1 MTVVIAGAGPTGL
14 TLAIELA
21 RRGVPCRVLDKAAA
35 LFPGSRGKGLQPR
48 TLEVFDDLG
57 VIGAVL
63 AAGESFPPMRL
74 YRGEDVVWEKPIYDL
89 LGLPELE
96 PTPAVPYPYTWL
108 IPQWRTDQILAAR
121 FAELGGTIEFDTEV
135 TGFTQVDDGVTVHTR
150 QGSIHADY
158 LVGADGG
165 RSAVRKASGV
175 DFLGGALTEEQI
187 IVGDVRARGLDGRC
201 CHLLTRDGDQSTRF
215 SLWNLP
221 GSEHYQLVVTMAPGV
236 EVPALTLE
244 GMQEVLQ
251 HRSGRRDVTLSDLR
265 WISLYRVNLLMAQNF
280 RMGRVFLAGDAAHV
294 HSPAGGQ
301 GVNTGVQDAYNLG
314 WKLAAVSAGAPDALL
329 DSYEAE
335 RLPVAAEVLHL
346 SGLLHRQGFGATGP
360 APAAIHQLD
369 INYRGGPLA
378 VDTDPTGALRAGDR
392 APDGLLP
399 DGRRLFDV
407 FRGPHWTVLQ
417 FGAEP
422 VDFGIPQVRLAPGDG
437 YDVSVGSYVLVRPDG
452 YVGTISTRPEVI
464 RDQLRQAGEEAPA
477 ATSSAGATRRGT
489 TVSGETGRPG

>member
-21 RRGVPCRVLDKAAA
+21 RRGVPTRVLDKAAT

-74 YRGEDVVWEKPIYDL
+74 YRGAEVVWEKPVYEQ

-96 PTPAVPYPYTWL
+96 PTPAVPYPHTWL

-121 FAELGGTIEFDTEV
+121 FAELGGTIEFGTEV
-135 TGFTQVDDGVTVHTR
+135 TGFTQDDDGVTVDTNR
-150 QGSIHADY
+150 GRIRADY

-165 RSAVRKASGV
+165 RSTVRKVSGV
-175 DFLGGALTEEQI
+175 EFIGGALTAERI
-187 IVGDVRARGLDGRC
+187 IVGDVRVSGLDGRC
-201 CHLLTRDGDQSTRF
+201 CHLLTRDSDQSRRF

-221 GSEHYQLVVTMAPGV
+221 GSDHYQLVVTMAPG
-236 EVPALTLE
+236 EDPPALTLE
-244 GMQEVLQ
+244 GMQSELAQ
-251 HRSGRRDVTLSDLR
+251 RSGRRDVILSDLR
-265 WISLYRVNLLMAQNF
+265 WISLYRVNLLLAQQF
-280 RMGRVFLAGDAAHV
+280 RIGRVFLAGDAAHV

-314 WKLAAVSAGAPDALL
+314 WKLAAVLGGAPAELL

-335 RLPVAAEVLHL
+335 RLPVAAEVLQL
-346 SGLLHRQGFGATGP
+346 SGALHRQGFGGTGP

-369 INYRGGPLA
+369 ISYRGGPLA
-378 VDTDPTGALRAGDR
+378 AGDACLDGLQPGDR

-417 FGAEP
+417 FDTEP
-422 VDFGIPQVRLAPGDG
+422 DDFGVPQVRLAPGAD

-452 YVGTISTRPEVI
+452 YIGAISTRPEVI
-464 RDQLRQAGEEAPA
+464 RDQLSRAGL
-477 ATSSAGATRRGT
+477 TSGVGAVPRRTMG
-489 TVSGETGRPG
+489 SDETGRLG

>member
-21 RRGVPCRVLDKAAA
+21 RRGVPCRVLDKAAT

-63 AAGESFPPMRL
+63 AAGEPFPPMRL
-74 YRGEDVVWEKPIYDL
+74 YRGADVVWEKPIYEL

-96 PTPAVPYPYTWL
+96 ATRAVPYPYTWL
-108 IPQWRTDQILAAR
+108 LPQWRTDQILAAR
-121 FAELGGTIEFDTEV
+121 FAELGGIIEFDTEV
-135 TGFTQVDDGVTVHTR
+135 TGFDQGADGVTVHTNR
-150 QGSIHADY
+150 GPVCAEY

-165 RSAVRKASGV
+165 RSTVRKMSGV
-175 DFLGGALTEEQI
+175 EFLGGALTEERI
-187 IVGDVRARGLDGRC
+187 VVGDVRAAGLDGRC
-201 CHLLTRDGDQSTRF
+201 CHLLTRDGDQARRF

-221 GSEHYQLVVTMAPGV
+221 GSDHYQLVVTMAPGD
-236 EVPALTLE
+236 EIPALTLE
-244 GMQEVLQ
+244 GMRAVLE
-251 HRSGRRDVTLSDLR
+251 RRTGRTDIVLSDLR
-265 WISLYRVNLLMAQNF
+265 WISLYRVNLLMAQHF
-280 RMGRVFLAGDAAHV
+280 RMGRVLLAGDAAHV

-314 WKLAAVSAGAPDALL
+314 WKLAAVSAGAPGALL

-335 RLPVAAEVLHL
+335 RLPVAAEVLQL
-346 SGLLHRQGFGATGP
+346 SGLLHRQGFGATAP

-378 VDTDPTGALRAGDR
+378 VDTDPSGALRAGDR

-417 FGAEP
+417 FGSEP
-422 VDFGIPQVRLAPGDG
+422 VDFGIPQVRLAPNAD
-437 YDVSVGSYVLVRPDG
+437 YDVPVGSHVLVRPDG
-452 YVGTISTRPEVI
+452 YVGAISTRADVI
-464 RDQLRQAGEEAPA
+464 RDQLRQTGQAPA
-477 ATSSAGATRRGT
+477 AI
-489 TVSGETGRPG
+489 SG

>member
-21 RRGVPCRVLDKAAA
+21 RRGVPCRVLDKAAT

-63 AAGESFPPMRL
+63 AAGEPFPSMRL
-74 YRGEDVVWEKPIYDL
+74 YRGADVVWDKAIYEL

-96 PTPAVPYPYTWL
+96 PTPAVPYPFTWL

-135 TGFTQVDDGVTVHTR
+135 TGFEQDPDRVTVHTNR
-150 QGSIHADY
+150 GPIYADY

-165 RSAVRKASGV
+165 RSTVRKASGV
-175 DFLGGALTEEQI
+175 EFVGGALTEERI
-187 IVGDVRARGLDGRC
+187 VVGDVRATGLEGRR
-201 CHLLTRDGDQSTRF
+201 CHLLTRDGDQSKRF

-221 GSEHYQLVVTMAPGV
+221 GSEHYQLVVTMAAGDDP
-236 EVPALTLE
+236 PALTLH
-244 GMQEVLQ
+244 GMQNMLDE
-251 HRSGRRDVTLSDLR
+251 RSGRRDVVLSDLR
-265 WISLYRVNLLMAQNF
+265 WISLYRVNLLMAQRF

-314 WKLAAVSAGAPDALL
+314 WKLAAVLAGAPDQLL
-329 DSYEAE
+329 DSYAAE
-335 RLPVAAEVLHL
+335 RMPVAADVLRL
-346 SGLLHRQGFGATGP
+346 SGLLHRQGFGSTGP
-360 APAAIHQLD
+360 SPAAIHQLD
-369 INYRGGPLA
+369 ISYRGGPLA
-378 VDTDPTGALRAGDR
+378 GGDDVSGALQVGDR

-407 FRGPHWTVLQ
+407 FRGPHWTVLECD
-417 FGAEP
+417 AVT
-422 VDFGIPQVRLAPGDG
+422 VDFKVPSVCVSPRAG
-437 YDVSVGSYVLVRPDG
+437 YDVPAGSYVLVRPDG
-452 YVGTISTRPEVI
+452 HIGAISTKPEVI
-464 RDQLRQAGEEAPA
+464 AHQLRHAGSAPDQCGCPA
-477 ATSSAGATRRGT
+477 
-489 TVSGETGRPG
+489 

>member
-14 TLAIELA
+14 TLAIELT
-21 RRGVPCRVLDKAAA
+21 RRGVPTRVLDKAAT

-74 YRGEDVVWEKPIYDL
+74 YRGADVVWEKPIYEL

-135 TGFTQVDDGVTVHTR
+135 TGFTQHDDGVTVHTNR
-150 QGSIHADY
+150 GQIRADY

-165 RSAVRKASGV
+165 RSTVRKVSGV
-175 DFLGGALTEEQI
+175 EFLGGALTEERI
-187 IVGDVRARGLDGRC
+187 VVGDVRAAGLEGRC
-201 CHLLTRDGDQSTRF
+201 CHLLTRDGDQARRF

-221 GSEHYQLVVTMAPGV
+221 GSEHCQLVVTMAPG
-236 EVPALTLE
+236 EDPPALTLE
-244 GMQEVLQ
+244 SMQEVLEQ
-251 HRSGRRDVTLSDLR
+251 RSGRRDITLSDLR
-265 WISLYRVNLLMAQNF
+265 WISLYRVNLLMAQHF
-280 RMGRVFLAGDAAHV
+280 RIGRVFLAGDAAHV

-301 GVNTGVQDAYNLG
+301 GVNTGVQDAHNLG
-314 WKLAAVSAGAPDALL
+314 WKLAAVIAGAPAELL

-335 RLPVAAEVLHL
+335 RLPVAAEVLQL
-346 SGLLHRQGFGATGP
+346 SGALHRQGFGGTGP

-369 INYRGGPLA
+369 IGYRGGPLA
-378 VDTDPTGALRAGDR
+378 AGDPRMGTLQPGDR

-407 FRGPHWTVLQ
+407 FRGPHWTVLE
-417 FGAEP
+417 FDCKT
-422 VDFGIPQVRLAPGDG
+422 VDFGVPQVSLGPSPD
-437 YDVSVGSYVLVRPDG
+437 YDVPVGAYVLVRPDG
-452 YVGTISTRPEVI
+452 YIGAISTQANVI
-464 RDQLRQAGEEAPA
+464 RERLHRLGGRRRPAGCAPDQCGCPA
-477 ATSSAGATRRGT
+477 
-489 TVSGETGRPG
+489 

>member
-21 RRGVPCRVLDKAAA
+21 RRGVPCRVLEKAAT

-48 TLEVFDDLG
+48 TLEVFDDIG

-63 AAGESFPPMRL
+63 AAGEPFPPMRL
-74 YRGEDVVWEKPIYDL
+74 YSGADVVWEKPIYEL
-89 LGLPELE
+89 LGLPELVAS
-96 PTPAVPYPYTWL
+96 PAVPYPYTWL
-108 IPQWRTDQILAAR
+108 LPQWRTDQILAAR

-135 TGFTQVDDGVTVHTR
+135 TDFTQDADGVTVCTNR
-150 QGSIHADY
+150 GTIRADY

-165 RSAVRKASGV
+165 RSTVRKVSGV
-175 DFLGGALTEEQI
+175 NFLGGALTEERI
-187 IVGDVRARGLDGRC
+187 IVGDVRASGLTGRC
-201 CHLLTRDGDQSTRF
+201 CHLLTRDGDRSTRF

-221 GSEHYQLVVTMAPGV
+221 GSEHYQLVVTMAPGD
-236 EVPALTLE
+236 EIPALTLG
-244 GMQEVLQ
+244 GMQTVLQ

-265 WISLYRVNLLMAQNF
+265 WISLYRVNLLLAQRF
-280 RMGRVFLAGDAAHV
+280 RMGRVLLAGDAAHV

-301 GVNTGVQDAYNLG
+301 GVNTGVQDAHNLG
-314 WKLAAVSAGAPDALL
+314 WKLAAVLAGAPDGLL

-335 RLPVAAEVLHL
+335 RLPVAADVLHL
-346 SGLLHRQGFGATGP
+346 SGLLHRQGFGAAGP

-417 FGAEP
+417 FGCEP
-422 VDFGIPQVRLAPGDG
+422 VDFGIPGVRLAPSAD
-437 YDVSVGSYVLVRPDG
+437 YDVPVGTFVLVRPDG
-452 YVGTISTRPEVI
+452 YVGAISARPEVI
-464 RDQLRQAGEEAPA
+464 RDQLRRAGE
-477 ATSSAGATRRGT
+477 
-489 TVSGETGRPG
+489 

>member
-21 RRGVPCRVLDKAAA
+21 RRGVPCRVLDKAAT

-74 YRGEDVVWEKPIYDL
+74 YRGAEAVWEKPIYEL

-96 PTPAVPYPYTWL
+96 PTPAVPYPWTWL

-121 FAELGGTIEFDTEV
+121 FAELGGTIEFNTEV
-135 TGFTQVDDGVTVHTR
+135 TGFTQDDGGVTVHMNRGTIR
-150 QGSIHADY
+150 ADY

-165 RSAVRKASGV
+165 RSTVRKMSGV
-175 DFLGGALTEEQI
+175 EFLGGALTEERI
-187 IVGDVRARGLDGRC
+187 IVGDVRADGLDGRC
-201 CHLLTRDGDQSTRF
+201 CHLLTRDGDQSRRF

-221 GSEHYQLVVTMAPGV
+221 GTEHYQLVVTMAPGDDP
-236 EVPALTLE
+236 PALTLD
-244 GMQEVLQ
+244 GMQAVLER
-251 HRSGRRDVTLSDLR
+251 RSGRRDVTLSDLR
-265 WISLYRVNLLMAQNF
+265 WISLYRVNLLMAQHF
-280 RMGRVFLAGDAAHV
+280 RIGRVFLAGDAAHV

-314 WKLAAVSAGAPDALL
+314 WKLAAVLAGAPDDLL

-335 RLPVAAEVLHL
+335 RLPVAAEVLQL

-378 VDTDPTGALRAGDR
+378 VDTDPTGSLRVGDR
-392 APDGLLP
+392 APDGLLL

-407 FRGPHWTVLQ
+407 FRGPHWTLLQ
-417 FGAEP
+417 FGGET
-422 VDFGIPQVRLAPGDG
+422 VDFGVPQVHLAPGAD
-437 YDVSVGSYVLVRPDG
+437 YDVPVGTCVLVRPDG
-452 YVGTISTRPEVI
+452 YIGAISARPEVI
-464 RDQLRQAGEEAPA
+464 RDQLR
-477 ATSSAGATRRGT
+477 R
-489 TVSGETGRPG
+489 TGG

>member
-21 RRGVPCRVLDKAAA
+21 RRGVPCRVLDRAAT

-63 AAGESFPPMRL
+63 AAGEPFPPMRL
-74 YRGEDVVWEKPIYDL
+74 YRGTDVVWEKRIYDL

-121 FAELGGTIEFDTEV
+121 FAELGGSIEFGTEV
-135 TGFTQVDDGVTVHTR
+135 TGFTQDGDGVVVQTSRGPV
-150 QGSIHADY
+150 HADY

-165 RSAVRKASGV
+165 RSTVRKASGV
-175 DFLGGALTEEQI
+175 DFLGGALTEERI
-187 IVGDVRARGLDGRC
+187 IVGDVRAAGLDGRC

-221 GSEHYQLVVTMAPGV
+221 GSEHYQLVVTVAPGD

-244 GMQEVLQ
+244 GMRAVLRY
-251 HRSGRRDVTLSDLR
+251 RSGRSDITLSDLR
-265 WISLYRVNLLMAQNF
+265 WISLYRVNLLMAQRF
-280 RMGRVFLAGDAAHV
+280 RMGRVLLAGDAAHV

-314 WKLAAVSAGAPDALL
+314 WKLAAVSAGAPETLL

-335 RLPVAAEVLHL
+335 RLPVAAEVLQL

-369 INYRGGPLA
+369 ITYRGGPLA
-378 VDTDPTGALRAGDR
+378 VDTEPTGALRAGDR
-392 APDGLLP
+392 APDGRLP

-417 FGAEP
+417 FGSDP
-422 VDFGIPQVRLAPGDG
+422 VDFGVPQLSLGVTAD
-437 YDVSVGSYVLVRPDG
+437 YDVPVGSYVLVRPDG
-452 YVGTISTRPEVI
+452 YVGAISTRPEVI
-464 RDQLRQAGEEAPA
+464 RDQLRRAGEAPPAISSVGA
-477 ATSSAGATRRGT
+477 ARRET
-489 TVSGETGRPG
+489 TVSGETGRLE

>member
-63 AAGESFPPMRL
+63 AAGEAFPPMRL
-74 YRGEDVVWEKPIYDL
+74 YRGTDVVWQKRIYDL

-96 PTPAVPYPYTWL
+96 PTPAVPYPDTWL

-121 FAELGGTIEFDTEV
+121 FAELGGAIEFGTEV
-135 TGFTQVDDGVTVHTR
+135 TGFTQDSDGVTVQTSR
-150 QGSIHADY
+150 GPINADY

-165 RSAVRKASGV
+165 RSTVRKASGV
-175 DFLGGALTEEQI
+175 DFLGGALTEERI
-187 IVGDVRARGLDGRC
+187 IVGDVRASGLDGRC

-221 GSEHYQLVVTMAPGV
+221 GSEHYQLVVTMAPGD
-236 EVPALTLE
+236 EVPALTLD
-244 GMQEVLQ
+244 GMQAVLEQ
-251 HRSGRRDVTLSDLR
+251 RSGRDDVRLSDLR
-265 WISLYRVNLLMAQNF
+265 WISLYGVNLLMAQRF
-280 RMGRVFLAGDAAHV
+280 RMGRVLLAGDAAHV

-314 WKLAAVSAGAPDALL
+314 WKLAAVSAGAPEALL

-335 RLPVAAEVLHL
+335 RLPVAADVLHL
-346 SGLLHRQGFGATGP
+346 SGLLHRQGFGAAGP

-378 VDTDPTGALRAGDR
+378 VDTDPVGALRAGDR

-417 FGAEP
+417 FGSDP
-422 VDFGIPQVRLAPGDG
+422 VDFGVPQLSLGVTAD
-437 YDVSVGSYVLVRPDG
+437 YDVPVGSYVLVRPDG
-452 YVGTISTRPEVI
+452 YVGAISTRPEVI
-464 RDQLRQAGEEAPA
+464 RDQLCRAGEAPTAISSVGA
-477 ATSSAGATRRGT
+477 ARRET
-489 TVSGETGRPG
+489 TASGETGRLE

>member
-21 RRGVPCRVLDKAAA
+21 RRGVPCRVLDKAAT
-35 LFPGSRGKGLQPR
+35 LFPRSRGKGLQPR

-57 VIGAVL
+57 VSGAVL
-63 AAGESFPPMRL
+63 AAGEPFPSMRL
-74 YRGEDVVWEKPIYDL
+74 YRGADVVWDKAIYEL

-96 PTPAVPYPYTWL
+96 PTPAVPYPFTWL

-135 TGFTQVDDGVTVHTR
+135 TGFEQDPDRVTVHTNR
-150 QGSIHADY
+150 GPIHADF

-165 RSAVRKASGV
+165 RSTVRKASGV
-175 DFLGGALTEEQI
+175 EFLGGALTEERI
-187 IVGDVRARGLDGRC
+187 VVGDVRATGLEGRR
-201 CHLLTRDGDQSTRF
+201 CHLLTRDGDQSKRF

-221 GSEHYQLVVTMAPGV
+221 GSEHYQLVVTMAAGEEP
-236 EVPALTLE
+236 PALTLQ
-244 GMQEVLQ
+244 GMQKMLYE
-251 HRSGRRDVTLSDLR
+251 RSGRRDVVLSDLR
-265 WISLYRVNLLMAQNF
+265 WISLYRVNLLMAQRF

-314 WKLAAVSAGAPDALL
+314 WKLAAVLAGAPDQLL

-335 RLPVAAEVLHL
+335 RMPVAADVLRL
-346 SGLLHRQGFGATGP
+346 SGVLHRQGFGSTGP

-369 INYRGGPLA
+369 ISYRAGPLA
-378 VDTDPTGALRAGDR
+378 DSDDVFGHLQVGDR

-399 DGRRLFDV
+399 DGRRLFDI
-407 FRGPHWTVLQ
+407 FRGPHWTVLE
-417 FGAEP
+417 FDAGTVAFEVP
-422 VDFGIPQVRLAPGDG
+422 SVRVSPNLD
-437 YDVSVGSYVLVRPDG
+437 YDVPAGSYVLIRPDG
-452 YVGTISTRPEVI
+452 HIGAISTNPAVI
-464 RDQLRQAGEEAPA
+464 AHRLRHSGSVPDHCGCPA
-477 ATSSAGATRRGT
+477 
-489 TVSGETGRPG
+489 

>member
-21 RRGVPCRVLDKAAA
+21 RRGVPYRVLDKAAT

-63 AAGESFPPMRL
+63 AAGEAFPPMRL
-74 YRGEDVVWEKPIYDL
+74 YRGVDVVWEKPIYEL

-96 PTPAVPYPYTWL
+96 PTPAVPYPFTWL

-121 FAELGGTIEFDTEV
+121 FVELGGNIEFDTEV
-135 TGFTQVDDGVTVHTR
+135 TGFAQDRDRVTVHTNR
-150 QGSIHADY
+150 GPIHADY

-165 RSAVRKASGV
+165 RSTVRKVSGV
-175 DFLGGALTEEQI
+175 EFLGGALTEERI
-187 IVGDVRARGLDGRC
+187 VVGDVRATGLGGRC
-201 CHLLTRDGDQSTRF
+201 CHLLTRDGDQSKRF

-221 GSEHYQLVVTMAPGV
+221 GSEHYQLVVTMAPG
-236 EVPALTLE
+236 EEPPALTLH
-244 GMQEVLQ
+244 GMQTVLDE
-251 HRSGRRDVTLSDLR
+251 RSGRRDVVLSDLR
-265 WISLYRVNLLMAQNF
+265 WISLYRVNLLMAQRF

-314 WKLAAVSAGAPDALL
+314 WKLAAVLAGAPDQLL

-335 RLPVAAEVLHL
+335 RMPVAADVLRL
-346 SGLLHRQGFGATGP
+346 SGALHRQGFGSAAS

-369 INYRGGPLA
+369 ISYRGGPLA
-378 VDTDPTGALRAGDR
+378 DSDDVSGTLRVGDR

-407 FRGPHWTVLQ
+407 FRGPHWTVL
-417 FGAEP
+417 
-422 VDFGIPQVRLAPGDG
+422 DFGESATDFGVPSVRVRPGPD
-437 YDVSVGSYVLVRPDG
+437 YDVPVGCYVLVRPDG
-452 YVGTISTRPEVI
+452 HVGAISTKPDVI
-464 RDQLRQAGEEAPA
+464 AHRLRHAGSVPDHCGCPA
-477 ATSSAGATRRGT
+477 
-489 TVSGETGRPG
+489 

>member
-21 RRGVPCRVLDKAAA
+21 RRGVPCRVLDRAAT

-63 AAGESFPPMRL
+63 AAGEPFPPMRL
-74 YRGEDVVWEKPIYDL
+74 YRGTDVVWEKRIYDL

-121 FAELGGTIEFDTEV
+121 FAELGGSIEFGTEV
-135 TGFTQVDDGVTVHTR
+135 TGFTQDGDGVVVQTSRGPV
-150 QGSIHADY
+150 HADY

-165 RSAVRKASGV
+165 RSTVRKASGV
-175 DFLGGALTEEQI
+175 DFLGGALTEERI
-187 IVGDVRARGLDGRC
+187 IVGDVRAAGLDGRC

-221 GSEHYQLVVTMAPGV
+221 GSEHYQLVVTVAPGD

-244 GMQEVLQ
+244 GMQAVLRY
-251 HRSGRRDVTLSDLR
+251 RSGRSDITLSDLR
-265 WISLYRVNLLMAQNF
+265 WISLYRVNLLMAQRF
-280 RMGRVFLAGDAAHV
+280 RMGRVLLAGDAAHV

-314 WKLAAVSAGAPDALL
+314 WKLAAVSAGAPETLL

-335 RLPVAAEVLHL
+335 RLPVAAEVLQL
-346 SGLLHRQGFGATGP
+346 SGLLHRQGFGAAGP

-369 INYRGGPLA
+369 ITYRGGPLA
-378 VDTDPTGALRAGDR
+378 VDTEPTGALRAGDR

-407 FRGPHWTVLQ
+407 FRGPHWTALQ
-417 FGAEP
+417 FGSDP
-422 VDFGIPQVRLAPGDG
+422 VDFGVPQLSLGVTAD
-437 YDVSVGSYVLVRPDG
+437 YDVPVGSYVLVRPDG
-452 YVGTISTRPEVI
+452 YVGAISTRPEVI
-464 RDQLRQAGEEAPA
+464 RDQLRRAGEAPPAISSVGA
-477 ATSSAGATRRGT
+477 ARRET
-489 TVSGETGRPG
+489 TASGETGRLE

>member
-21 RRGVPCRVLDKAAA
+21 RRGVPCRVLDRAAT

-63 AAGESFPPMRL
+63 AAGEPFPPMRL
-74 YRGEDVVWEKPIYDL
+74 YRGTDVVWEKRIYDL

-121 FAELGGTIEFDTEV
+121 FAELGGSIEFGTEV
-135 TGFTQVDDGVTVHTR
+135 TGFTQDGDGVVVQTSRGPV
-150 QGSIHADY
+150 HADY

-165 RSAVRKASGV
+165 RSTVRKASGV
-175 DFLGGALTEEQI
+175 DFLGGALTEERI
-187 IVGDVRARGLDGRC
+187 IVGDVRAAGLDGRC

-221 GSEHYQLVVTMAPGV
+221 GSEHYQLVVTVAPGD

-244 GMQEVLQ
+244 GMQAVLRY
-251 HRSGRRDVTLSDLR
+251 RSGRSDITLSDLR
-265 WISLYRVNLLMAQNF
+265 WISLYRVNLLMAQRF
-280 RMGRVFLAGDAAHV
+280 RMGRVLLAGDAAHV

-314 WKLAAVSAGAPDALL
+314 WKLAAVSAGAPETLL

-335 RLPVAAEVLHL
+335 RLPVAAEVLQL
-346 SGLLHRQGFGATGP
+346 SGLLHRQGFGAAGP

-369 INYRGGPLA
+369 ITYRGGPLA
-378 VDTDPTGALRAGDR
+378 VDTEPTGALRAGDR

-417 FGAEP
+417 FGSDP
-422 VDFGIPQVRLAPGDG
+422 VDFGVPQLSLGVTAD
-437 YDVSVGSYVLVRPDG
+437 YDVPVGSYVLVRPDG
-452 YVGTISTRPEVI
+452 YVGAISTRPEVI
-464 RDQLRQAGEEAPA
+464 RDQLRRAGEAPPAISSVGA
-477 ATSSAGATRRGT
+477 ARRET
-489 TVSGETGRPG
+489 TASGETGRLE

>member
-1 MTVVIAGAGPTGL
+1 MTVLIAGAGPTGL

-21 RRGVPCRVLDKAAA
+21 RRGVPTRVLDKAAT

-74 YRGEDVVWEKPIYDL
+74 YRGADVVWEKPICEL

-96 PTPAVPYPYTWL
+96 PVPAVPYPYTWL

-121 FAELGGTIEFDTEV
+121 FAELGGTIEFDNEV
-135 TGFTQVDDGVTVHTR
+135 TGFTQDDDGVTVHTNR
-150 QGSIHADY
+150 GRIRADY

-165 RSAVRKASGV
+165 RSTVREVSGV
-175 DFLGGALTEEQI
+175 EFLGGALTEERI
-187 IVGDVRARGLDGRC
+187 IVGDVRAAGLDGRC
-201 CHLLTRDGDQSTRF
+201 CHLLTRDGDQSRRF

-221 GSEHYQLVVTMAPGV
+221 GSEHYQLVVTVAPG
-236 EVPALTLE
+236 EDPPALTLE
-244 GMQEVLQ
+244 GMQAVLEQ
-251 HRSGRRDVTLSDLR
+251 RSGRRDVTLSDLR
-265 WISLYRVNLLMAQNF
+265 WISLYRVNLLMAQQF
-280 RMGRVFLAGDAAHV
+280 RIGRVFLAGDAAHV

-314 WKLAAVSAGAPDALL
+314 WKLAAVIAGAPADLL

-335 RLPVAAEVLHL
+335 RLPVAAEVLQL
-346 SGLLHRQGFGATGP
+346 SGALHRQGFGGTGP

-369 INYRGGPLA
+369 ISYRGGPLA
-378 VDTDPTGALRAGDR
+378 AGDECLDGLQPGDR

-407 FRGPHWTVLQ
+407 FRGPHWTVLE
-417 FGAEP
+417 FDCKP
-422 VDFGIPQVRLAPGDG
+422 VDFDVPQVSLGPSPD
-437 YDVSVGSYVLVRPDG
+437 YDIPAGTYVSVRPDG
-452 YVGTISTRPEVI
+452 YIGAVSSQANVI
-464 RDQLRQAGEEAPA
+464 GDQLRRAG
-477 ATSSAGATRRGT
+477 G
-489 TVSGETGRPG
+489 

>member
-1 MTVVIAGAGPTGL
+1 MIAGAGPTGL

-21 RRGVPCRVLDKAAA
+21 RRGVPCRVLDQAAT

-63 AAGESFPPMRL
+63 AAGEPFPPMRL
-74 YRGEDVVWEKPIYDL
+74 YRGADVVWEKPVYEL

-96 PTPAVPYPYTWL
+96 RSPAVPYPDTWL

-121 FAELGGTIEFDTEV
+121 FAELGGTIEFDTKV
-135 TGFTQVDDGVTVHTR
+135 TGFTEHGDGVTVQTSR
-150 QGSIHADY
+150 GAIRADY

-165 RSAVRKASGV
+165 RSTVRKASGV
-175 DFLGGALTEEQI
+175 QFLGGALTEERI
-187 IVGDVRARGLDGRC
+187 IVGDVRASGLDGRR
-201 CHLLTRDGDQSTRF
+201 CHLLTRDGDQSNRF

-221 GSEHYQLVVTMAPGV
+221 GSEHYQLVVTMAPG
-236 EVPALTLE
+236 EDPPALTLE
-244 GMQEVLQ
+244 GMQAVLQ
-251 HRSGRRDVTLSDLR
+251 QRSGRRDIRLSDLR
-265 WISLYRVNLLMAQNF
+265 WISQYRVNLLLAQRF
-280 RMGRVFLAGDAAHV
+280 WLGRVLLAGDAAHV

-335 RLPVAAEVLHL
+335 RLPVAADVLQL
-346 SGLLHRQGFGATGP
+346 SGLLHGQGFS
-360 APAAIHQLD
+360 APGSAPGAIHQLD

-378 VDTDPTGALRAGDR
+378 AESEPSGSLRAGDR

-422 VDFGIPQVRLAPGDG
+422 VDFGVPQMRLAPSAG
-437 YDVSVGSYVLVRPDG
+437 YDVPVGSYVLIRPDG
-452 YVGTISTRPEVI
+452 YIGAVSARPEVI
-464 RDQLRQAGEEAPA
+464 RDRLGQAGHTPA
-477 ATSSAGATRRGT
+477 VTSGSGAIRCGT
-489 TVSGETGRPG
+489 TASDGTDRPG

>member
-21 RRGVPCRVLDKAAA
+21 RRGVPTRVLDKAAT

-74 YRGEDVVWEKPIYDL
+74 YRGAEVVWEKPVYEL

-96 PTPAVPYPYTWL
+96 PTPAVPYPHTWL

-121 FAELGGTIEFDTEV
+121 FAELGGTIEFGTEV
-135 TGFTQVDDGVTVHTR
+135 TGFTQDDDGVTVDTDR
-150 QGSIHADY
+150 GRIRADY

-165 RSAVRKASGV
+165 RSTVRKVSGV
-175 DFLGGALTEEQI
+175 EFIGGALTAERI
-187 IVGDVRARGLDGRC
+187 IVGDVRVSGLDGRC
-201 CHLLTRDGDQSTRF
+201 CHLLTRDGDQSRRF

-221 GSEHYQLVVTMAPGV
+221 GSDHYQLVVTMAPG
-236 EVPALTLE
+236 EDPPALTLE
-244 GMQEVLQ
+244 GMQSELAQ
-251 HRSGRRDVTLSDLR
+251 RSGRRDVILSDLR
-265 WISLYRVNLLMAQNF
+265 WISLYRVNLLLAQQF
-280 RMGRVFLAGDAAHV
+280 RIGRVFLAGDAAHV

-314 WKLAAVSAGAPDALL
+314 WKLAAVLGGAPAELL

-335 RLPVAAEVLHL
+335 RLPVAAEVLQL
-346 SGLLHRQGFGATGP
+346 SGALHRQGFGGTGP

-369 INYRGGPLA
+369 ISYRGGPLA
-378 VDTDPTGALRAGDR
+378 AGDACLDGLQPGDR

-417 FGAEP
+417 FDTEP
-422 VDFGIPQVRLAPGDG
+422 VDFGVPQVRLAPGAD

-452 YVGTISTRPEVI
+452 YIGAISTRPEVI
-464 RDQLRQAGEEAPA
+464 RDQLSRAGL
-477 ATSSAGATRRGT
+477 TSGVGAVPRRTMG
-489 TVSGETGRPG
+489 SDGTGRLG

>member
-48 TLEVFDDLG
+48 TLEIFDDLG

-63 AAGESFPPMRL
+63 AAGECFPPMRL
-74 YRGEDVVWEKPIYDL
+74 YCGADVVWEKPIYEL
-89 LGLPELE
+89 LGLPELASA
-96 PTPAVPYPYTWL
+96 PSVPYPYTWL

-121 FAELGGTIEFDTEV
+121 FAELGGCIEFGTEV
-135 TGFTQVDDGVTVHTR
+135 TGFAQNDDGVTVHTDR
-150 QGSIHADY
+150 GPIRADY

-165 RSAVRKASGV
+165 RSTVRKVSGV
-175 DFLGGALTEEQI
+175 EFLGGALTEERI

-201 CHLLTRDGDQSTRF
+201 CHLLTRDGDQSRRF

-221 GSEHYQLVVTMAPGV
+221 GSEHYQLVVTMAPGDDPP
-236 EVPALTLE
+236 ELTLE
-244 GMQEVLQ
+244 GMQAVLE

-265 WISLYRVNLLMAQNF
+265 WISLYRVNLLMAQRF
-280 RMGRVFLAGDAAHV
+280 RMGRVLLAGDAAHV

-301 GVNTGVQDAYNLG
+301 GLNTGVQDGYNLG
-314 WKLAAVSAGAPDALL
+314 WKLAAVLTGAPDSLL

-346 SGLLHRQGFGATGP
+346 SGVLHRQGFGATEP

-369 INYRGGPLA
+369 ISYRGGPLA
-378 VDTDPTGALRAGDR
+378 VGDPDLSGELQPGDR

-407 FRGPHWTVLQ
+407 FRGPHWTVLK
-417 FGAEP
+417 FGGAA
-422 VDFGIPQVRLAPGDG
+422 VDFGVPQVSLVPGAD
-437 YDVSVGSYVLVRPDG
+437 YDVPAGSCVLVRPDG
-452 YVGTISTRPEVI
+452 YIGAISTRPEVI
-464 RDQLRQAGEEAPA
+464 RDQLRGAG
-477 ATSSAGATRRGT
+477 G
-489 TVSGETGRPG
+489 

>member
-21 RRGVPCRVLDKAAA
+21 RRGVPCRVLDKAAT

-63 AAGESFPPMRL
+63 AAGEPFPPMRL
-74 YRGEDVVWEKPIYDL
+74 YRGADVVWEKPIYEL

-108 IPQWRTDQILAAR
+108 LPQWRTDQILAAR
-121 FAELGGTIEFDTEV
+121 FAELGGIIEFDTEV
-135 TGFTQVDDGVTVHTR
+135 TGFDQGADGVTVHTNR
-150 QGSIHADY
+150 GPVCAEY

-165 RSAVRKASGV
+165 RSTVRKMSGV
-175 DFLGGALTEEQI
+175 EFLGGALTEERI
-187 IVGDVRARGLDGRC
+187 VVGDVRAAGLDGRC
-201 CHLLTRDGDQSTRF
+201 CHLLTRDGDQARRF

-221 GSEHYQLVVTMAPGV
+221 GSDHYQLVVTMAPGD
-236 EVPALTLE
+236 EIPALTLE
-244 GMQEVLQ
+244 GMRAVLE
-251 HRSGRRDVTLSDLR
+251 RRTGRTDIVLSDLR
-265 WISLYRVNLLMAQNF
+265 WISLYRVNLLMAQHF
-280 RMGRVFLAGDAAHV
+280 RMGRVLLAGDAAHV

-314 WKLAAVSAGAPDALL
+314 WKLAAVSAGAPGALL

-335 RLPVAAEVLHL
+335 RLPVAAEVLQL
-346 SGLLHRQGFGATGP
+346 SGLLHRQGFGATAP

-378 VDTDPTGALRAGDR
+378 VDTDPSGALRAGDR

-417 FGAEP
+417 FGSDP
-422 VDFGIPQVRLAPGDG
+422 VDFGIPQVRLAPNAD
-437 YDVSVGSYVLVRPDG
+437 YDVPVGSHVLVRPDG
-452 YVGTISTRPEVI
+452 YVGAISTRADVI
-464 RDQLRQAGEEAPA
+464 RDQLRQTGQAPA
-477 ATSSAGATRRGT
+477 AI
-489 TVSGETGRPG
+489 SG

>member
-21 RRGVPCRVLDKAAA
+21 RRGVPCRVLDRAAT

-63 AAGESFPPMRL
+63 AAGEPFPPMRL
-74 YRGEDVVWEKPIYDL
+74 YRGTDVVWEKRIYDL

-121 FAELGGTIEFDTEV
+121 FAELGGSIEFGTEV
-135 TGFTQVDDGVTVHTR
+135 TGFTQDSDGVVVQTNRGPVHT
-150 QGSIHADY
+150 DY

-165 RSAVRKASGV
+165 RSTVRKASRV
-175 DFLGGALTEEQI
+175 DFLGGALTEERI
-187 IVGDVRARGLDGRC
+187 IVGDVRAAGLDGRC

-221 GSEHYQLVVTMAPGV
+221 GSEHYQLVVTVAPGD

-244 GMQEVLQ
+244 GMQAVLRY
-251 HRSGRRDVTLSDLR
+251 RSGRSDITLSDLR
-265 WISLYRVNLLMAQNF
+265 WISLYRVNLLMAQRF
-280 RMGRVFLAGDAAHV
+280 RMGRVLLAGDAAHV

-314 WKLAAVSAGAPDALL
+314 WKLAAVSAGAPETLL

-335 RLPVAAEVLHL
+335 RLPVAAEVLQL
-346 SGLLHRQGFGATGP
+346 SGLLHRQGFGAAGP

-369 INYRGGPLA
+369 ITYRGGPLA
-378 VDTDPTGALRAGDR
+378 VDTEPTGALRAGDR

-417 FGAEP
+417 FGSDP
-422 VDFGIPQVRLAPGDG
+422 VDFGVPQLSLGVTAD
-437 YDVSVGSYVLVRPDG
+437 YDVPVGSYVLVRPDG
-452 YVGTISTRPEVI
+452 YVGAISTRPEVI
-464 RDQLRQAGEEAPA
+464 RDQLRRAGEAPPAISSVGA
-477 ATSSAGATRRGT
+477 ARRET
-489 TVSGETGRPG
+489 TVSGETGRLE

>member
-1 MTVVIAGAGPTGL
+1 MTIVIAGAGPTGL

-21 RRGVPCRVLDKAAA
+21 RRGVPCRVVDQAAT

-63 AAGESFPPMRL
+63 AAGEPFPPMRL
-74 YRGEDVVWEKPIYDL
+74 YRGADVVWEKPVYEL

-96 PTPAVPYPYTWL
+96 PSSAVPYPYTWL

-121 FAELGGTIEFDTEV
+121 FAELGGAIEFDTKV
-135 TGFTQVDDGVTVHTR
+135 TGFTQHGDGITVQTNR
-150 QGSIHADY
+150 GPIQADY

-165 RSAVRKASGV
+165 RSTVRKASRV
-175 DFLGGALTEEQI
+175 DFLGGALTEERV
-187 IVGDVRARGLDGRC
+187 IVGDVRAGGLDGRC
-201 CHLLTRDGDQSTRF
+201 CHLLTRDGDRSNRF

-221 GSEHYQLVVTMAPGV
+221 GSDHYQLVVTMAPG
-236 EVPALTLE
+236 EDPPALTLD
-244 GMQEVLQ
+244 GMQAVLQ
-251 HRSGRRDVTLSDLR
+251 QRSGRRDIRLSDLR
-265 WISLYRVNLLMAQNF
+265 WISQYRVNLLLAQRF
-280 RMGRVFLAGDAAHV
+280 RMGRVLLAGDAAHV

-314 WKLAAVSAGAPDALL
+314 WKLAAVAAGAPDALL

-335 RLPVAAEVLHL
+335 RLPVAAGVLQL
-346 SGLLHRQGFGATGP
+346 SGLLHGRGFSSPGS
-360 APAAIHQLD
+360 APGAIHQLD

-378 VDTDPTGALRAGDR
+378 AESEPSSSLRAGDR

-417 FGAEP
+417 FDAEP
-422 VDFGIPQVRLAPGDG
+422 VDFGVPQVCLVPSAD
-437 YDVSVGSYVLVRPDG
+437 YDVPVGSYVLVRPDG
-452 YVGTISTRPEVI
+452 YIGAISSRPEVV
-464 RDQLRQAGEEAPA
+464 RDQLGWA
-477 ATSSAGATRRGT
+477 
-489 TVSGETGRPG
+489 GRPRAGCAPGRCDCRA

>member
-21 RRGVPCRVLDKAAA
+21 RRGVPCRVLEKAAT

-48 TLEVFDDLG
+48 TLEVFDDIG

-63 AAGESFPPMRL
+63 AAGEPFPPMRL
-74 YRGEDVVWEKPIYDL
+74 YSGADVVWEKPIYEL
-89 LGLPELE
+89 LGLPELVAS
-96 PTPAVPYPYTWL
+96 PAVPYPYTWL
-108 IPQWRTDQILAAR
+108 LPQWRTDQILAAR
-121 FAELGGTIEFDTEV
+121 FAELGGTIEFGTEV
-135 TGFTQVDDGVTVHTR
+135 TDFTQDADGVTVCTNR
-150 QGSIHADY
+150 GTIRADY
-158 LVGADGG
+158 LIGADGG
-165 RSAVRKASGV
+165 RSTVRKVSGV
-175 DFLGGALTEEQI
+175 DFLGGALTEERI
-187 IVGDVRARGLDGRC
+187 IVGDVRASGLTGRC
-201 CHLLTRDGDQSTRF
+201 CHLLTRDGDRSTRF

-221 GSEHYQLVVTMAPGV
+221 GSEHYQLVVTMAPGD
-236 EVPALTLE
+236 EIPALTLG
-244 GMQEVLQ
+244 GMRTVLQ

-265 WISLYRVNLLMAQNF
+265 WISLYRVNLLLAQRF
-280 RMGRVFLAGDAAHV
+280 RMGRVLLAGDAAHV

-301 GVNTGVQDAYNLG
+301 GVNTGVQDAHNLG
-314 WKLAAVSAGAPDALL
+314 WKLAAVLAGASDGLL

-335 RLPVAAEVLHL
+335 RLPVAADVLHL

-407 FRGPHWTVLQ
+407 FRGPHWTVVQ
-417 FGAEP
+417 FGCEP
-422 VDFGIPQVRLAPGDG
+422 VDFGIPGVCLALSAD
-437 YDVSVGSYVLVRPDG
+437 YDVPVGSFVLVRPDG
-452 YVGTISTRPEVI
+452 YVGAISTRPEVI
-464 RDQLRQAGEEAPA
+464 RDQLRRAGE
-477 ATSSAGATRRGT
+477 
-489 TVSGETGRPG
+489 